1 MINIYE
7 VGGSVRDKLLGLE
20 SKDKDFVVVFDD
32 VTIGIDKAWNNL
44 IYYLKNQGYEIFLE
58 TKDED
63 KVLSCRKCDIN
74 YKPSLA
80 LNINCNVC
88 VCGNVWIPSFMDSFI
103 NQILS

>member
-1 MINIYE
+1 MSYSLSE
-7 VGGSVRDKLLGLE
+7 EQK
-20 SKDKDFVVVFDD
+20 
-32 VTIGIDKAWNNL
+32 
-44 IYYLKNQGYEIFLE
+44 QEIFSQ

-103 NQILS
+103 NKILSQDYFQKK